1 MAKVARELQQ
11 ALSKTVCFTEWS
23 EDKGLLCFR
32 DKIYVPRNPD
42 LQRQVVSLCHD
53 MKVTGYSGCWKTL
66 ELVSRDYWWSQ
77 MSRYIKQYIST
88 YDLCIRMKLI
98 K

>member
-1 MAKVARELQQ
+1 MLE
-11 ALSKTVCFTEWS
+11 
-23 EDKGLLCFR
+23 
-32 DKIYVPRNPD
+32 N
-42 LQRQVVSLCHD
+42 
-53 MKVTGYSGCWKTL
+53 TGYSGCWKTL